1 MSELHEIKNKF
12 CVGDIYLFYTP
23 VENPYKFRESE
34 ITYDERKVTFDFLK
48 ANDKLP
54 DYVQDVWY
62 APSSGGAKK
71 LSLSTVKYT
80 GAFITG
86 MPV

>member
-1 MSELHEIKNKF
+1 MSELHEIKNKY
-12 CVGDIYLFYTP
+12 CVGDIYLYYTP
-23 VENPYKFRESE
+23 VGNPYKFRESE

-62 APSSGGAKK
+62 APSGGAAKK

-80 GAFITG
+80 GGLITG
-86 MPV
+86 VPV